1 MLLISRRSRLTGL
14 VRIPASKSH
23 TIRAIAAGSL
33 ANGSSTIRNPLIS
46 ADTISAIDAYRTF
59 GAEIQVGTDIRIDGL
74 SGLMRTPDDVINV
87 GNSGTSLYIAMG
99 TAALNSSW
107 SIFTGDEQIRN
118 RPAGPLL
125 DALTG
130 LGAKAFS
137 TRGDGRP
144 PLAIS
149 GPIRGGKI
157 TLDGSKTSQYL
168 TSLLMN
174 CPLAGEDTE
183 INIAGAVE
191 IPYINMTLGWLDDLG
206 VRYEHDGYAKF
217 IIPGRQMFKAFDKRI
232 PGDFSSA
239 AFFLCAAAITESQ
252 IEIYGLDMN
261 DTQGDKGI
269 IDILV
274 KMGVKIEPIM
284 NGGMKVT
291 GRYLTG
297 GEFDLGDMPD
307 TLPALAAVACYAEGT
322 TRLVNVAQARL
333 KETDRIRVMCE
344 ELSKMGAL
352 IRELPD
358 GLEIVGSPLQAATLN
373 GHGDHRVVM
382 ALSIAGMGCADWTQV
397 DSAESINVTF
407 PNFVELMQGINAEIG
422 KEIDRFDLF
431 GGGIG

>member
-1 MLLISRRSRLTGL
+1 MLLISRRSKLTGL

-33 ANGSSTIRNPLIS
+33 ANGSSIIRNPLIS
-46 ADTISAIDAYRTF
+46 ADTTSAVDAYRLF
-59 GAEIQVGTDIRIDGL
+59 GAGISTGTDLHIDGL
-74 SGLMRTPDDVINV
+74 SGLPVTPNDVINV

-99 TAALNSSW
+99 TAALNNSW

-125 DALTG
+125 EALTS

-144 PLAIS
+144 PIAIA
-149 GPIRGGKI
+149 GLLQGGKI

-174 CPLAGEDTE
+174 CPLAGGETE
-183 INIAGAVE
+183 ITVDGAVE
-191 IPYINMTLGWLDDLG
+191 VPYINMTLQWLDDLG
-206 VRYEHDGYAKF
+206 IRYEHEGYTRF
-217 IIPGRQMFKAFDKRI
+217 MIPGGQTYKSFDKRI

-239 AFFLCAAAITESQ
+239 SFFLCAAAITGSE

-274 KMGVKIEPIM
+274 SMGVKITPIM
-284 NGGMKVT
+284 NGGIKVS
-291 GRYLTG
+291 GGYLTG
-297 GEFDLGDMPD
+297 GEFDLSDMPD
-307 TLPALAAVACYAEGT
+307 TLPALAVVACYAEGT

-333 KETDRIRVMCE
+333 KETNRIRVMRE
-344 ELSKMGAL
+344 ELTKMGAL
-352 IRELPD
+352 VTELPD
-358 GLEIVGSPLQAATLN
+358 GLEIVGSPLYAATLS

-382 ALSIAGMGCADWTQV
+382 ALSIAGMGCDDWTQV
-397 DSAESINVTF
+397 DTAESINVTF
-407 PNFVELMQGINAEIG
+407 PNFVDLMQGINAEIG

>member
-1 MLLISRRSRLTGL
+1 MLLISRKSRLTGL

-33 ANGSSTIRNPLIS
+33 ANGASIIRNPLIS
-46 ADTISAIDAYRTF
+46 ADTTSAINAYRAF
-59 GAEIQVGTDIRIDGL
+59 GAGIEAGTDIRINGL
-74 SGLMRTPDDVINV
+74 SGLPVTPDDVINV

-99 TAALNSSW
+99 TAALHGSW

-125 DALTG
+125 DALTS

-144 PLAIS
+144 PIAIA
-149 GPIRGGKI
+149 GPMHGGKI
-157 TLDGSKTSQYL
+157 TLDGSMTSQYL

-174 CPLAGEDTE
+174 CPLAAEDTE
-183 INIAGAVE
+183 ITVTGAVE
-191 IPYINMTLGWLDDLG
+191 IPYINMTLQWLDDLG
-206 VRYEHDGYAKF
+206 IRYEHDGYTKF
-217 IIPGRQMFKAFDKRI
+217 MIPGRQSFRSFDKRI

-239 AFFLCAAAITESQ
+239 AFFLCAAAITRSQ
-252 IEIYGLDMN
+252 IEVYGLDIN

-269 IDILV
+269 IDILK
-274 KMGVKIEPIM
+274 KMGVTVEPII

-291 GRYLTG
+291 GGFLNG

-333 KETDRIRVMCE
+333 KETDRIHVMCE

-358 GLEIVGSPLQAATLN
+358 GLEIEGCPLQAAALN

-397 DSAESINVTF
+397 DTAESINVTF
-407 PNFVELMQGINAEIG
+407 PNFVDLMQGLNAEIG